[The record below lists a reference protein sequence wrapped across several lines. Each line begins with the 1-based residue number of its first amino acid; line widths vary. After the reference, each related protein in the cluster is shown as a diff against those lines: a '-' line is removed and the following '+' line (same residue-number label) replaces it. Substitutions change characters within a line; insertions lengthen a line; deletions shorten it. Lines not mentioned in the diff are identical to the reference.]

1 MTKKILSD
9 NDILSF
15 YGIKFFLFHF
25 LIYSINDLQIRSVMV
40 QYQSKN
46 TSVIHISTAK
56 KSNSTSFNRWWF
68 NRIEYANFLRSIYIY
83 LELIIFSN
91 NYKIIETIL
100 VFSGNK
106 TICFVLYSI
115 KIDVK
120 KKKNLYKIFMR
131 WNDRC
136 YSEWY
141 IYYRYHYN

>member
-1 MTKKILSD
+1 M
-9 NDILSF
+9 F
-15 YGIKFFLFHF
+15 YF

-46 TSVIHISTAK
+46 TSVIRISIAK

-68 NRIEYANFLRSIYIY
+68 NRIKYAKFLRSIYIY
-83 LELIIFSN
+83 LKLIFSR
-91 NYKIIETIL
+91 IIIKSLKKIL

-120 KKKNLYKIFMR
+120 KKNLYKIYIR
-131 WNDRC
+131 WYDYNRCYMIYVIDDRC
-136 YSEWY
+136 YMTIIS
-141 IYYRYHYN
+141 IIK

>member
-1 MTKKILSD
+1 
-9 NDILSF
+9 
-15 YGIKFFLFHF
+15 
-25 LIYSINDLQIRSVMV
+25 MV

-46 TSVIHISTAK
+46 TSIIHISTAK

-68 NRIEYANFLRSIYIY
+68 NRIEYANFLRSIFIY

-131 WNDRC
+131 
-136 YSEWY
+136 
-141 IYYRYHYN
+141 